1 MKRLSIVLLCIALLT
16 ACENKIDTEEQLSR
30 PSSPSAQSF
39 QRHSTEALEIA
50 RQLFNK
56 TFDTRTTTS
65 STGIQVIGVPTTS
78 HLTRGTAVTSSLP
91 DTLMYICN
99 NGENNGFALISGDK
113 RTPELLAYVPQGSY
127 HQQDDINNSG
137 FAVFISRLPGFI
149 EEEIDKYNNKQND
162 SKSPDGNFY
171 DGDSRVGGSGLLQT
185 EYDWNTVYTIPACLT
200 TNWGQGH
207 PYNKYAPQTPIG
219 YRALTGCVATAVGQ
233 LMVYHKHPKI
243 VNGVS
248 IDWNLLQTKNPTQ
261 NAQCADQVALLLRY
275 LGDQLHNKWGEES
288 TSAYTDESCKVL
300 TNLGYAV
307 FSPLVPFQ
315 SDAVMH
321 SVSNHCPVIMRGQD
335 ERVQINGEWDYQGG
349 HAWIIDGV
357 IKQKGTITAYFSR
370 NRVEVTHRERFLF
383 HCNWGWYG
391 KYNGYFESEVF
402 DAIDPIIA
410 DNAPKQTGP
419 TGGNRYGREHKLH
432 FRFNVQCIPYLSP
445 QR

>member
-56 TFDTRTTTS
+56 TFDTRTATS

-149 EEEIDKYNNKQND
+149 AQEIDNYNNDTTD
-162 SKSPDGNFY
+162 SITPS
-171 DGDSRVGGSGLLQT
+171 SIHQTRSGFT
-185 EYDWNTVYTIPACLT
+185 EWET
-200 TNWGQGH
+200 TLPLPISDIMTTKWGQSS
-207 PYNKYAPQTPIG
+207 PLNKYAPQLPNG
-219 YRALTGCVATAVGQ
+219 QRALTGCVATAIGQ
-233 LMVYHKHPKI
+233 LMVYHKHPQTL
-243 VNGVS
+243 NGEK
-248 IDWNLLQTKNPTQ
+248 IDWRLLQDQ
-261 NAQCADQVALLLRY
+261 NKIYTIDYTNQAARLLRTI
-275 LGDQLHNKWGEES
+275 GDLLENNWGESS
-288 TSAYTDESCKVL
+288 TTADTNNSCKVL
-300 TNLGYAV
+300 KQMGYQAPKELSAYNTDTLLMSL
-307 FSPLVPFQ
+307 FFRR
-315 SDAVMH
+315 
-321 SVSNHCPVIMRGQD
+321 PVIVRGQD
-335 ERVQINGEWDYQGG
+335 EKIFQDGKWEYKNG
-349 HAWIIDGV
+349 HAWIVDGYTR
-357 IKQKGTITAYFSR
+357 QTGTKTTFR
-370 NRVEVTHRERFLF
+370 RGRRRVEHLERVLF

-391 KYNGYFESEVF
+391 QYNGYFESGVF
-402 DAIDPIIA
+402 DCKMPVIS
-410 DNAPKQTGP
+410 DNSEEDKKIHSGRR
-419 TGGNRYGREHKLH
+419 GGEHAFYFQYNL
-432 FRFNVQCIPYLSP
+432 QCIPNIRPL
-445 QR
+445 RNR